1 MPAAF
6 VTQMSAVPKEEDS
19 VNLNQELGSRTSKY
33 VSIVEGRFIQNREY
47 PPPSSTYIYMPTFD
61 DMPTIDDSWASSIR
75 MSIIILVGLCILLMI
90 LYAASFGMKLRE
102 TEHEPHLIQL
112 EARDNYYSI

>member
-1 MPAAF
+1 MSAAF
-6 VTQMSAVPKEEDS
+6 VTQMSAVSKEEDS
-19 VNLNQELGSRTSKY
+19 VNLNQDPGSRTSIY
-33 VSIVEGRFIQNREY
+33 VSTMEDRSVQNRDY
-47 PPPSSTYIYMPTFD
+47 QPSSTYMYMPTFD
-61 DMPTIDDSWASSIR
+61 AGWASAIR
-75 MSIIILVGLCILLMI
+75 MSIIIMVALCILLMI